1 MNLFFNLVFS
11 RKICV
16 SITPQDVIEHIHN
29 GGKPSISD
37 TVDNKNNL
45 RWFEFGRWIYSSTSA
60 FKTKFKSP
68 LVYRNNLNAV
78 YPEVFEFNEGMYL
91 VEWDEQQKRYEIE
104 HFNPGFR
111 MGEWSE
117 NFSVFGAKHHEN
129 TDDITLGMINQGEIF
144 SFGTFTECKYP
155 KTMNV
160 FEGFIP
166 DQISR
171 RYSVLGSDGKIYD
184 TLTLSE
190 NGERER
196 FLCSADGDGGDLIKF
211 EDFTGEFCRMARSE
225 YIYVNTE
232 V

>member
-1 MNLFFNLVFS
+1 MWYEIDLEVLKAKMKGLYS
-11 RKICV
+11 
-16 SITPQDVIEHIHN
+16 
-29 GGKPSISD
+29 PSMLEVMTD
-37 TVDNKNNL
+37 GLK
-45 RWFEFGRWIYSSTSA
+45 A
-60 FKTKFKSP
+60 FIW
-68 LVYRNNLNAV
+68 A
-78 YPEVFEFNEGMYL
+78 
-91 VEWDEQQKRYEIE
+91 EWDEQQKRYEIE

>member
-1 MNLFFNLVFS
+1 MWYEIDLEVL
-11 RKICV
+11 KAKMK
-16 SITPQDVIEHIHN
+16 
-29 GGKPSISD
+29 GLYYPSMLEVMTD
-37 TVDNKNNL
+37 GLK
-45 RWFEFGRWIYSSTSA
+45 A
-60 FKTKFKSP
+60 FIW
-68 LVYRNNLNAV
+68 A
-78 YPEVFEFNEGMYL
+78 
-91 VEWDEQQKRYEIE
+91 EWDEQQKRYEIE

-129 TDDITLGMINQGEIF
+129 TDDITLGMINF

-190 NGERER
+190 NGDERQR
-196 FLCSADGDGGDLIKF
+196 FLCLADGSDDKLIKF
-211 EDFTGEFCRMARSE
+211 EEFTANFCRMARNE
-225 YIYVNTE
+225 YIYINEGV
-232 V
+232 

>member
-1 MNLFFNLVFS
+1 MWYEIDLEVL
-11 RKICV
+11 KAKMKMK
-16 SITPQDVIEHIHN
+16 
-29 GGKPSISD
+29 GLYYPSMLEVMTD
-37 TVDNKNNL
+37 GLK
-45 RWFEFGRWIYSSTSA
+45 A
-60 FKTKFKSP
+60 FIW
-68 LVYRNNLNAV
+68 A
-78 YPEVFEFNEGMYL
+78 
-91 VEWDEQQKRYEIE
+91 EWDEQQKRYEFE

-117 NFSVFGAKHHEN
+117 EFSVFGVNNHDR
-129 TDDITLGMINQGEIF
+129 TDEITLRMINQGEIF
-144 SFGTFTECKYP
+144 SFGTCTECKFP
-155 KTMNV
+155 KTKNV
-160 FEGFIP
+160 FAEFIP

-190 NGERER
+190 NGERQR